1 MTRAAAQRLTWFIVG
16 LGAITIAAMH
26 ALRGPEGAQSAA
38 VGVVVALA
46 NWFSLRFIVG
56 RVVAGNVR
64 TKARF
69 ALLLV
74 VKMAAV
80 MALVLLIVW
89 SGLVEPV
96 AFTIGISS
104 LALGALLGSFAHV
117 VTAQPAGGEG

>member
-64 TKARF
+64 TQARF